1 MPLTRE
7 IRFVPV
13 AKLQRSI
20 SELASRSRKDPV
32 LRALLWPLLV
42 GLVVRIA
49 WALYAARSEPEFL
62 VSGDQYSYWVLGQ
75 EIGAGRGYQI
85 PPFTTPTSYYPVGFP
100 AILGIVAFL
109 RMNTPIPDDSVLST
123 AMLQITFG
131 TAAIALV
138 FVIALRTWGAV
149 VATAAAWI
157 VALWPNL
164 VMSVATYSVE
174 LTFTALTLAAVAVL
188 VSHDWSSVPTVR
200 RMAVFGVLLG
210 IAALVR
216 PFALPMVLGV
226 ALACLAAGVGWWPLL
241 RTVGTPVAVVLVM
254 MVPWTARNA
263 VTLDAFVPISTNL
276 GDTLCLDRSLDANG
290 TFRFAIHD
298 GCADPGLPEV
308 ERNAA
313 NVRKALEFVANHPA
327 KEVHLWGMR
336 LYRMMAD
343 DRVALTEVEE
353 LRGGAFLGHQVRTGL
368 GVLADTW
375 FFAVGMLALAGAA
388 IRRRALWSTPARI
401 VVLTTAVSLLLI
413 PLGLW
418 GAPRF
423 HVPLGPFMAIAAGL
437 AIESFLAPRARTPA
451 GFFGKF

>member
-1 MPLTRE
+1 
-7 IRFVPV
+7 VGS
-13 AKLQRSI
+13 LQRSI
-20 SELASRSRKDPV
+20 SEWASRCREDPR

-42 GLVVRIA
+42 GFVVRVA

-100 AILGIVAFL
+100 AILGIVAFFRL
-109 RMNTPIPDDSVLST
+109 NTPIPDDSVLST
-123 AMLQITFG
+123 AVLQIIFG

-174 LTFTALTLAAVAVL
+174 LTFTALTLAAVAV
-188 VSHDWSSVPTVR
+188 VVTHDWSSGQVPTVR
-200 RMAVFGVLLG
+200 RMVVFGVVLG
-210 IAALVR
+210 VAVLVR
-216 PFALPMVLGV
+216 PFALPVVLGV
-226 ALACLAAGVGWWPLL
+226 ALACLAAGAGWRATL

-298 GCADPGLPEV
+298 GCADPDLPEV
-308 ERNAA
+308 ERSAA
-313 NVRKALEFVANHPA
+313 NTRKALEFVVNHPA

-353 LRGGAFLGHQVRTGL
+353 LGGGAFLGDRVRTGL

-375 FFAVGMLALAGAA
+375 FFAVGVLALAGVA

-401 VVLTTAVSLLLI
+401 IVLTTAVSLLLI

-423 HVPLGPFMAIAAGL
+423 HVPLAPFMAIAAGL
-437 AIESFLAPRARTPA
+437 AIESFLAARARTRSGASRASLTSTASSP
-451 GFFGKF
+451 